1 MNQDQ
6 NKEVKPQKIAV
17 VTGSSSG
24 IGKETA
30 LTLAKNNFLTY
41 ATMRDPKKGLV
52 LKSQADKEKLPLKI
66 AELDVTKE
74 ASTNNAIQSITNG
87 GESVIKFVAI
97 LEPPMM

>member
-1 MNQDQ
+1 MLMNQDQ

-30 LTLAKNNFLTY
+30 LTLAKNNFLMY
-41 ATMRDPKKGLV
+41 ATMRDPKNGRV

-66 AELDVTKE
+66 VELNVTNLK
-74 ASTNNAIQSITNG
+74 IC
-87 GESVIKFVAI
+87 
-97 LEPPMM
+97 